1 VVLHEDFSG
10 EEFLQWITEEPSARA
25 KMRGCAMVR
34 QHQPLSRNPLDLSH
48 RTLQGDRRLMLQHR
62 LLVCLPVAVK
72 EAERALE
79 SRPDLDAETMKRA
92 QRAIGTAKGWWARS
106 NTRYVNGVVGVLES
120 ATARAYG
127 LGPGGY
133 PWTYPG
139 TAAARVRQGLRV
151 AFGEVTDAPVSLGT
165 QLFLEPTRRRTPRNG
180 KLGDLVRTG
189 NVFFASTISPEARDR
204 LLEMEALHHEAGQ
217 SVLCKAQQIGLQNP
231 GWCPG
236 MRPAPDVLVEYRTKM
251 LDGVVRLGL
260 PVIAPFARG
269 TDPDLTFEE
278 LCSITQRKALSHR
291 LWTLGVLDGHTPE
304 GFRQAWV
311 AMLAH
316 AIIHAEALL
325 GERVPGADKLKPSV
339 RSIVN
344 AHVPG
349 VHHGQCDVDHATMDG
364 VAISIAE

>member
-1 VVLHEDFSG
+1 
-10 EEFLQWITEEPSARA
+10 
-25 KMRGCAMVR
+25 
-34 QHQPLSRNPLDLSH
+34 
-48 RTLQGDRRLMLQHR
+48 MLQHR

-79 SRPDLDAETMKRA
+79 SRRDLDAETMKRA
-92 QRAIGTAKGWWARS
+92 QRAISTAKGWWARS
-106 NTRYVNGVVGVLES
+106 NTRYVNGVVGVLEA

-139 TAAARVRQGLRV
+139 TAAARVRLGLRA
-151 AFGEVTDAPVSLGT
+151 AFGTVTSAPVSLGT

-189 NVFFASTISPEARDR
+189 NVFFASAISPEARDR
-204 LLEMEALHHEAGQ
+204 LLELEALHHEAGQ
-217 SVLCKAQQIGLQNP
+217 SVLCKAQQSGLQNP

-236 MRPAPDVLVEYRTKM
+236 MRPAPDILIEYRGKM
-251 LDGVVRLGL
+251 LDGVARLGL
-260 PVIAPFARG
+260 PVMAPFAKG
-269 TDPDLTFEE
+269 TDPELTFEE

-291 LWTLGVLDGHTPE
+291 MWTLGVLDGHTPE
-304 GFRQAWV
+304 GFRNAWV

-316 AIIHAEALL
+316 AIVHAEALF
-325 GERVPGADKLKPSV
+325 GEPVPGADKLKPSV
-339 RSIVN
+339 RAIVN

-349 VHHGQCDVDHATMDG
+349 AHHGQCIVEHMPMPGSATP
-364 VAISIAE
+364 IAR